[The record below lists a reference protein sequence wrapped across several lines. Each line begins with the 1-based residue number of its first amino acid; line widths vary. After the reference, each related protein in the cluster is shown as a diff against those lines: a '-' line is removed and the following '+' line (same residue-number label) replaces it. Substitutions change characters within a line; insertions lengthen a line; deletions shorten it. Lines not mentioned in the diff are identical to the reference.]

1 MQHLKKTVLGQVLRR
16 LAISWELSDKQRAWY
31 SSGLVDRVLA
41 AAVLLGGVGVG
52 CRAG

>member
-1 MQHLKKTVLGQVLRR
+1 MYAASEEDSFGPSAEKISRELR
-16 LAISWELSDKQRAWY
+16 DKQRAWY
-31 SSGLVDRVLA
+31 SSGLVDQVLA